1 MSVNKLCIAY
11 DMFAMKSPA
20 QIVKDNQVVQSFSI
34 GLDDELDVIRAFCE
48 EEDITEII
56 LYGPT
61 VVLEK
66 YKEVINTQFTQT
78 PVVVKIVD

>member
-20 QIVKDNQVVQSFSI
+20 YIVKDNQIVQNFRV
-34 GLDDELDVIRAFCE
+34 GLDELDVIKAFCE
-48 EEDITEII
+48 KENITEIV
-56 LYGPT
+56 LHGPSA
-61 VVLEK
+61 VLKK
-66 YKEVINTQFTQT
+66 YKEIIITQFTQT

>member
-20 QIVKDNQVVQSFSI
+20 QIVKDNQVVQSFRV
-34 GLDDELDVIRAFCE
+34 GLDELDVIRAFCE
-48 EEDITEII
+48 EEDITEIV

-61 VVLEK
+61 AVLEK

>member
-1 MSVNKLCIAY
+1 MSVNTLCIAY

-20 QIVKDNQVVQSFSI
+20 YIVKDNQVVQSFRV
-34 GLDDELDVIRAFCE
+34 GLDELDVIKAFCE
-48 EEDITEII
+48 KEDITEIV

-61 VVLEK
+61 TVLEK

>member
-20 QIVKDNQVVQSFSI
+20 QIVKDNQVVQSFRV
-34 GLDDELDVIRAFCE
+34 GLDELDVIRAFCE
-48 EEDITEII
+48 EEDITEIV

-61 VVLEK
+61 TVLEK
-66 YKEVINTQFTQT
+66 YKEIIITQFTQT

>member
-1 MSVNKLCIAY
+1 
-11 DMFAMKSPA
+11 MKSPA

-34 GLDDELDVIRAFCE
+34 GLNEFDAIKALCE
-48 EEDITEII
+48 KEDIIEII

-61 VVLEK
+61 AVLEK
-66 YKEVINTQFTQT
+66 YKEAINTQFTQA

>member
-1 MSVNKLCIAY
+1 MSANTLCIAY

-20 QIVKDNQVVQSFSI
+20 QIVKNNQVVQSFRV
-34 GLDDELDVIRAFCE
+34 GLDELDVIRAFCE
-48 EEDITEII
+48 EEDIMEIV
-56 LYGPT
+56 LYGPAA
-61 VVLEK
+61 VLEK

>member
-1 MSVNKLCIAY
+1 MSANKLCIAY

-20 QIVKDNQVVQSFSI
+20 QIVKNNQVVQSFRV
-34 GLDDELDVIRAFCE
+34 GLDELDVIRAFCE
-48 EEDITEII
+48 EEDIMEIV

-61 VVLEK
+61 AVLEK
-66 YKEVINTQFTQT
+66 YKEIINTHFTQT

>member
-11 DMFAMKSPA
+11 DMFTMKSPA
-20 QIVKDNQVVQSFSI
+20 QIIKDNQVVQSFRI
-34 GLDDELDVIRAFCE
+34 GLDELDVIKAFCKK
-48 EEDITEII
+48 EDITEIV

-61 VVLEK
+61 AVLEK

-78 PVVVKIVD
+78 PVVVKIVN

>member
-20 QIVKDNQVVQSFSI
+20 QVVKDNQVVQSFSI

-61 VVLEK
+61 AVLEK

>member
-20 QIVKDNQVVQSFSI
+20 QIVKDNQVVQSFRV
-34 GLDDELDVIRAFCE
+34 GLDELDVIRAFCE
-48 EEDITEII
+48 EEDITEIV
-56 LYGPT
+56 LYGLAA
-61 VVLEK
+61 VLEK
-66 YKEVINTQFTQT
+66 YKEIINTQFTQT

>member
-20 QIVKDNQVVQSFSI
+20 QVIKDNQVVQSFSI

-61 VVLEK
+61 AVLEK

>member
-20 QIVKDNQVVQSFSI
+20 QIVKDNQVVQSFRV
-34 GLDDELDVIRAFCE
+34 GLDELDVIRAFCE
-48 EEDITEII
+48 EEDITEIV

-61 VVLEK
+61 AVLEK
-66 YKEVINTQFTQT
+66 YKEIIITQFTQT

>member
-1 MSVNKLCIAY
+1 MSVNKLCFAY

-34 GLDDELDVIRAFCE
+34 GLDELDVIKAFCE
-48 EEDITEII
+48 EEDIIEIV

-61 VVLEK
+61 AVLEK
-66 YKEVINTQFTQT
+66 YKEIINTQFTQT

>member
-1 MSVNKLCIAY
+1 MSANTLCIAY

-20 QIVKDNQVVQSFSI
+20 QIVKNNQVVQSFRV
-34 GLDDELDVIRAFCE
+34 GLDELDVIRAFCE
-48 EEDITEII
+48 EEDIMEIV

-61 VVLEK
+61 AVLEK

>member
-20 QIVKDNQVVQSFSI
+20 QIVKDNQVVQSFRV
-34 GLDDELDVIRAFCE
+34 GLDELDVIRAFCE
-48 EEDITEII
+48 EEDITEIV

-61 VVLEK
+61 AVLEK
-66 YKEVINTQFTQT
+66 YKEIINTQFTQT
-78 PVVVKIVD
+78 PIVVKIVD

>member
-20 QIVKDNQVVQSFSI
+20 HIVKDNQVVQSFSI
-34 GLDDELDVIRAFCE
+34 GLDELDVIKAFCE

-56 LYGPT
+56 LYGST
-61 VVLEK
+61 AVLEK
-66 YKEVINTQFTQT
+66 YKEVINTQFTQA

>member
-1 MSVNKLCIAY
+1 MPVNKLCIAY

-20 QIVKDNQVVQSFSI
+20 QIVKDNQVVQSFRV
-34 GLDDELDVIRAFCE
+34 GLDELDVIRAFCE
-48 EEDITEII
+48 EEDITEIV

-61 VVLEK
+61 AVLEK
-66 YKEVINTQFTQT
+66 YKEIINTQFTQT

>member
-20 QIVKDNQVVQSFSI
+20 QIVKDNQVVQSFRV
-34 GLDDELDVIRAFCE
+34 GLDELDVIRAFCE
-48 EEDITEII
+48 KEDITEIV
-56 LYGPT
+56 LYGPAA
-61 VVLEK
+61 VLEK